1 MLFGYKSKIFISH
14 LRIFSLNKTKG
25 ESLREFVLYY
35 WKKMSESE
43 MGNPKRRQCSAWI
56 ILKWR
61 NEVIS
66 QSITT
71 SFSIRQFRERIQF
84 SIQFT
89 RALWLSSKTT
99 KAEYG
104 LVVTLWI
111 NIERTKMHF
120 SSTETETKVEVFFFG
135 VRLMEVVWYAKKV
148 HPDGSRKGPIIK

>member
-14 LRIFSLNKTKG
+14 LLIFSLNKTKG

-71 SFSIRQFRERIQF
+71 SFSIRRFRERIQF

-120 SSTETETKVEVFFFG
+120 SSTETETKVEVFFF
-135 VRLMEVVWYAKKV
+135 WCKI
-148 HPDGSRKGPIIK
+148 DGSGVVC